1 MRGGD
6 AGGGVGGLTR
16 RVRDGGRR
24 WEVAK
29 PVVAMITMG
38 VVVDSVAERM
48 GVGDDVDGGGD

>member
-6 AGGGVGGLTR
+6 AGGGGGSLTR
-16 RVRDGGRR
+16 RVGDGGRR

-29 PVVAMITMG
+29 PVVAVITMG

-48 GVGDDVDGGGD
+48 GGG